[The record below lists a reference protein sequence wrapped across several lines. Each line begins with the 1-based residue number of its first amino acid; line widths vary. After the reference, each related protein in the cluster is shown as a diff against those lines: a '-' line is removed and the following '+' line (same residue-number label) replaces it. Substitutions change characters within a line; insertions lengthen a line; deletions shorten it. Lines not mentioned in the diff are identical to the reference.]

1 MTFMVPRET
10 EKNWRS
16 SRFSTCGRAAVF
28 VVLVMVP
35 NLRVVSADRPR
46 QVRGGS
52 FFDASGCLKEP
63 GVLPGGENST
73 PGLEADIWSFVAG
86 DPWAGYRTK
95 RTWRVVKSASPTGS
109 GARSRLR
116 VAHPKSGSRRVV
128 ARERLVVAK
137 KFVVRRIWCLFGGGG
152 SDNIA
157 TPVR

>member
-16 SRFSTCGRAAVF
+16 SRLSTCGRAAVF

-46 QVRGGS
+46 RVRGGS

-73 PGLEADIWSFVAG
+73 PGLEADKWSFVAG
-86 DPWAGYRTK
+86 DPWAVTGRRGLGVSK
-95 RTWRVVKSASPTGS
+95 RASSTGW
-109 GARSRLR
+109 GAMLS
-116 VAHPKSGSRRVV
+116 S
-128 ARERLVVAK
+128 
-137 KFVVRRIWCLFGGGG
+137 
-152 SDNIA
+152 
-157 TPVR
+157 